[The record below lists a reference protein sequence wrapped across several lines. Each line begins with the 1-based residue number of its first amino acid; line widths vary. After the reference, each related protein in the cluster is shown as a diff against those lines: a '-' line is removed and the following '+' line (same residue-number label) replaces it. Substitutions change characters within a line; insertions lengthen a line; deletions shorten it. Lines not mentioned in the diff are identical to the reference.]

1 MMASSLAA
9 MRLRLLGPS
18 KALAA
23 LSAAVP
29 TATRSLSSASGEP
42 GVLEWRKYK
51 ISYGGFEAYMKLTEE
66 AADLRKRLHPGWK
79 GFLTSDTGGCLMTVH
94 HMYHYDNILHRKEV
108 REAAST
114 DAEWR
119 AYREAIGP
127 YIMAQESSIFK
138 PSVECLNAAGSTLI
152 QDFDPEP
159 EDEVMYEL
167 R

>member
-79 GFLTSDTGGCLMTVH
+79 GFLTSDTGGCLC
-94 HMYHYDNILHRKEV
+94 RV
-108 REAAST
+108 R
-114 DAEWR
+114 
-119 AYREAIGP
+119 I
-127 YIMAQESSIFK
+127 SI
-138 PSVECLNAAGSTLI
+138 
-152 QDFDPEP
+152 
-159 EDEVMYEL
+159 
-167 R
+167 